1 MQRSQSLYVQKN
13 VVIVVVED
21 EIMMNNELKTLVT
34 EHFIE
39 VSMLRKEI
47 IALRLQRK
55 HSSDIEERNILLE
68 RMKEKE
74 TIIKKLDYELLKNF
88 SSDQEFEELYDEVVN
103 EISPS
108 FTNL

>member
-1 MQRSQSLYVQKN
+1 MQKNLNLYVQKN

-21 EIMMNNELKTLVT
+21 EIMNKLKKLI
-34 EHFIE
+34 EKHLIE
-39 VSMLRKEI
+39 VNMLRKEI

-55 HSSDIEERNILLE
+55 QSKDIENRNELLE
-68 RMKEKE
+68 IMKERE
-74 TIIKKLDYELLKNF
+74 AVIKHLDYELLKHF